1 MKRIVLKMVL
11 TLGGV
16 LAVCG
21 RAGKEKNEAYS
32 YIANSLSLD
41 CGFHGESGRKDQTE
55 AYAVTQYGNVEV
67 TIYQEESEG
76 YLNAILDVPDNGRT
90 KILSDVLGFDVR
102 RVEME
107 ETAPNHGAGI

>member
-67 TIYQEESEG
+67 TIYQEESDG
-76 YLNAILDVPDNGRT
+76 YLNAILDVPEDGRT

-102 RVEME
+102 RVERE